1 MTQQQQI
8 VAVAA
13 RLLARFP
20 ERTAA
25 EWLASDSEAHR
36 IAGVLLLRK
45 ATEK

>member
-1 MTQQQQI
+1 MTQQQQL
-8 VAVAA
+8 VSAAA

-25 EWLASDSEAHR
+25 EWLASGSEVHR
-36 IAGVLLLRK
+36 IAGALLLRK